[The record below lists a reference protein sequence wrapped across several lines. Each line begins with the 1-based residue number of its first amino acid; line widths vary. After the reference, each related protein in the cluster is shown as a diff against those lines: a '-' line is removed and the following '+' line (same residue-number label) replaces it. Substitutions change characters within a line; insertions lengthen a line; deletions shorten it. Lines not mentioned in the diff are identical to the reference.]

1 MTILEAL
8 NAIPAT
14 SELKQRKLP
23 FGKSKALFQLRK
35 ALENMREFYIEEERK
50 LIQLH
55 ASKTEDGQPDVRGES
70 IQFDTIEE
78 KTAFLTGTSP
88 SGTRTGSNRG
98 LTTHGLPYGNPASR
112 RLYWDSLRRRVL
124 TWFTIFT
131 TPFRF
136 FRPRPGP

>member
-1 MTILEAL
+1 MTTLEAL

-78 KTAFLTGTSP
+78 KTAFLTERDELLSSDCGIELP
-88 SGTRTGSNRG
+88 PIK
-98 LTTHGLPYGNPASR
+98 LTESDFGDQPISAETLEGMGG
-112 RLYWDSLRRRVL
+112 
-124 TWFTIFT
+124 FIEIE
-131 TPFRF
+131 
-136 FRPRPGP
+136 